1 MDAGWVGGCVVFV
14 CVWARMC
21 THACK
26 SPNDKCCKN
35 AKSSNRITDVIH
47 SVNTDKTECAGRIEN
62 TFSKK
67 KDFDSLFL
75 TKIKKKRNPFNYQK
89 QTENHP
95 V

>member
-1 MDAGWVGGCVVFV
+1 
-14 CVWARMC
+14 MC
-21 THACK
+21 THACT

-67 KDFDSLFL
+67 KKNFDSLFL
-75 TKIKKKRNPFNYQK
+75 TKIKNANSFNYQK